1 MQPSGAAP
9 RLAVF
14 TNDLSYNVRRQI
26 AELSERLPGSQWL
39 ILVHAPSRTLGQ
51 LVASQRMNARKHG
64 WRWIRYQAGEVGR
77 RVWGKLFKPAL
88 PGTPAVNPGGE
99 YELAQMLQ
107 KYSLQIQRVADIHS
121 QASLQTLRDFKADLG
136 LSLAAPILKPALF
149 ETPRLG
155 TINLHKGRLPNY
167 RGMPPAFWELW
178 NDEQGVGCSVH
189 WVDAKLDQ
197 GALLAEAVVARE
209 RYSDPRGLQIR
220 LDEVGVSLVNDVATK
235 VLTEGG
241 DAGRP
246 QPREGGKTYRKPT
259 LLQTA
264 QLQQRLDA
272 QLPRREAW
280 FKHLVKEALCRLA
293 WAAHLAWLWR
303 VAQPRVTVLL
313 FHRVTDEARDNLSV
327 GVSQFERL
335 MQLLKQ
341 HCEVLSIEQV
351 LALGDAVPRSRRPLV
366 AVTFDDGYL
375 DNYTHAAP
383 ILRRLGLPAGFYV
396 STGIV
401 ASDRQFPH
409 DQRRGNAT
417 LPVMAWDQIRQMHAW
432 GFNIGSHT
440 VSHVDCVAE
449 EEGVVRTELQ
459 QSRAD
464 LQREIGRDDLIFA
477 YPYGGRHQM
486 NAQRLELVRQAGYA
500 ACLSAYGGSNVG
512 RVDTWNVLRRGIH
525 WEFSDRAFLYQCLG
539 WS

>member
-26 AELSERLPGSQWL
+26 AELSERLPGCQWL
-39 ILVHAPSRTLGQ
+39 ILVHAPRRSLAQ
-51 LVASQRMNARKHG
+51 LVASQRMNVRKHG
-64 WRWIRYQAGEVGR
+64 WRWIPYQAGEVGR
-77 RVWGKLFKPAL
+77 RVWSKLFPSASAAANA
-88 PGTPAVNPGGE
+88 GTPGAE
-99 YELAQMLQ
+99 YGLSRMQQ
-107 KYSLQIQRVADIHS
+107 RYSLQIERMEDIHS
-121 QASLQTLRDFKADLG
+121 QASVQTLRAFQADLG

-178 NDEQGVGCSVH
+178 NDEDGVGCSVH

-197 GALLAEAVVARE
+197 GALLAESFVARE

-220 LDEVGVSLVNDVATK
+220 LDEVGVDLVNEVATR
-235 VLTEGG
+235 VLRQGG

-259 LLQTA
+259 LLQTR
-264 QLQQRLDA
+264 QLQQKLAAR
-272 QLPRREAW
+272 LPRGEPWGKRI
-280 FKHLVKEALCRLA
+280 VKESICRLA
-293 WAAHLAWLWR
+293 WCAHRALLWR
-303 VAQPRVTVLL
+303 VMQPRVTVLL

-327 GVSQFERL
+327 GVAQFERL

-351 LALGDAVPRSRRPLV
+351 LALGETVPRSRRPLV

-383 ILRRLGLPAGFYV
+383 ILRRVGLPAGFYV

-449 EEGVVRTELQ
+449 EEGVVRHELQ

-464 LQREIGRDDLIFA
+464 LQREIGRPDLIFA

-486 NAQRLELVRQAGYA
+486 NAQRLELVREAGYQ

-512 RVDTWNVLRRGIH
+512 RVDGWNVLRRGIH
-525 WEFSDRAFLYQCLG
+525 WEFTDRAFLYQCLG

>member
-14 TNDLSYNVRRQI
+14 TNDLGYNVRRQI
-26 AELSERLPGSQWL
+26 AELSERLPGSHWL
-39 ILVHAPSRTLGQ
+39 ILVHAPRRSLRQ
-51 LVASQRMNARKHG
+51 LIASQRMNVRKHG
-64 WRWIRYQAGEVGR
+64 WRWITYQAGEVSR
-77 RVWGKLFKPAL
+77 RVWGKLFKSPSPSAN
-88 PGTPAVNPGGE
+88 TANPGAE
-99 YELAQMLQ
+99 YELPYMQQ
-107 KYSLQIQRVADIHS
+107 KYLLQIRHVEDIHAQS
-121 QASLQTLRDFKADLG
+121 TLQSLRDFKADLG

-149 ETPRLG
+149 EMPRLG
-155 TINLHKGRLPNY
+155 TINLHKGRLPQY

-178 NDEQGVGCSVH
+178 NEEDGVGCSVH

-220 LDEVGVSLVNDVATK
+220 LDEVGVNLVNEVATR
-235 VLTEGG
+235 VLSQDG

-246 QPREGGKTYRKPT
+246 QPVEGGRTYRKPT
-259 LLQTA
+259 LLQA
-264 QLQQRLDA
+264 SELQRRLA
-272 QLPRREAW
+272 SRLPRREAW
-280 FKHLVKEALCRLA
+280 PKRVAKDSFCRLA
-293 WAAHLAWLWR
+293 WIAHRALLWR
-303 VAQPRVTVLL
+303 VMQPRATVLL

-327 GVSQFERL
+327 GVAQFERL
-335 MQLLKQ
+335 MQSLKQ

-351 LALGDAVPRSRRPLV
+351 LALGATVPRSRRPLV

-417 LPVMAWDQIRQMHAW
+417 LPVMTWDQIRQMHAW
-432 GFNIGSHT
+432 GFNVGSHT

-449 EEGVVRTELQ
+449 DEAVVRGELQ

-486 NAQRLELVRQAGYA
+486 NAQRLELVREVGYV

-512 RVDTWNVLRRGIH
+512 RVDGWNVLRRGIH